1 MHAEDISRWTHAHR
15 FETGGEQAAE
25 RRTLLVVGLTLAMMV
40 IEIAAGL
47 LFNSM
52 ALLADGWHMATHAGA
67 LGIAAFAY
75 GYARRH
81 ADDPRFAFGTGK
93 VGSLAGFASAVALAL
108 VAALLVWESAT
119 RLLTV
124 QTIGFDEALP
134 VAVLGLLVNLA
145 SVAILGGHGHS
156 HGHDHDHDD
165 RRHHHH
171 HDHNLRG
178 AYLHVMADALTSV
191 TAIAALLLGKY
202 FGWWWVDPLMGIAGG
217 GVIMVWAWGLLRQSG
232 ATLID
237 MSDEGLRREV
247 VEAIEGDADNKVADL
262 HLWRVGPGHWAAIV
276 SLVTHHP
283 RDLDHYR
290 KLLEPVHEISHLTVE
305 IQSCED

>member
-1 MHAEDISRWTHAHR
+1 MHADNINRWTHSHR
-15 FETGGEQAAE
+15 FETGGEEAAE
-25 RRTLLVVGLTLAMMV
+25 RRTRIVVGLTFVMMAV
-40 IEIAAGL
+40 EIAAGL

-75 GYARRH
+75 AYARRH
-81 ADDPRFAFGTGK
+81 ADDPRFSFGTGK
-93 VGSLAGFASAVALAL
+93 VGSLAGFASAVALAI
-108 VAALLVWESAT
+108 VAALLIWESVT
-119 RLLTV
+119 RLFTV
-124 QTIGFDEALP
+124 QVIGFDEALP

-156 HGHDHDHDD
+156 HGHDHDHHEHDHD
-165 RRHHHH
+165 HA
-171 HDHNLRG
+171 HDHNLRA
-178 AYLHVMADALTSV
+178 AYLHVLADALTSV

-217 GVIMVWAWGLLRQSG
+217 AVILVWARGLLKQSG

-237 MSDEGLRREV
+237 MSDEGLQREV
-247 VEAIEGDADNKVADL
+247 VEAIEGDADNTVADL

-283 RDLDHYR
+283 RYLAHYR

-305 IQSCED
+305 IQSAD